1 MRSLGQRLLAEA
13 VGTAFLLMAV
23 VGSGVAAQRL
33 SPGDVGLQLF
43 ENAVATAFALMALI
57 WAFGSISGAH
67 FNPAVTLADVV
78 LQRRPV
84 KEGIAYVGA
93 QVVGG
98 IVGTILANLM
108 FALPAVEWSTKVRS
122 GPDLWLAEVI
132 ATLGLLMVIFLIPR
146 SRNAVVAVAVG
157 AYIGAAYFFTSSTSF
172 ANPAVTVA
180 RMFSDTF
187 AGIQP
192 ASAPAFIVMQLVG
205 AGLAIGLVWALV
217 GRRRD

>member
-1 MRSLGQRLLAEA
+1 MQRLAAEA

-23 VGSGVAAQRL
+23 IGSGIAAQRL

-57 WAFGSISGAH
+57 WAFGPISGAH

-78 LQRRPV
+78 LQGRSW
-84 KEGIAYVGA
+84 KEGVAYVGA

-98 IVGTILANLM
+98 ICGTILGNLM
-108 FALPAVEWSTKVRS
+108 FSLEPVVWSTKVRGGS
-122 GPDLWLAEVI
+122 GQWLGEVI

-146 SRNAVVAVAVG
+146 RNGVVIAVAVG

-172 ANPAVTVA
+172 ANPAVTVS

-187 AGIQP
+187 AGIYP
-192 ASAPAFIVMQLVG
+192 GSAPLFIVMQFVG
-205 AGLAIGLVWALV
+205 AALAIGLVWFLV
-217 GRRRD
+217 GRRRG